1 MSFDYK
7 NLTAAHIRAARALL
21 NWSQEDL
28 EKASGVSNKTIF
40 NMENER
46 KNPQAR
52 TLRDIFE
59 AFEKEGI
66 EFLNGGAPGARLHK
80 KSD

>member
-1 MSFDYK
+1 MEL
-7 NLTAAHIRAARALL
+7 NIGGRQL
-21 NWSQEDL
+21 NWSQDDL
-28 EKASGVSNKTIF
+28 EKTSGVSNKTIF

-66 EFLNGGAPGARLHK
+66 EFLNGDGLGVRLRGGGEEWK
-80 KSD
+80 I